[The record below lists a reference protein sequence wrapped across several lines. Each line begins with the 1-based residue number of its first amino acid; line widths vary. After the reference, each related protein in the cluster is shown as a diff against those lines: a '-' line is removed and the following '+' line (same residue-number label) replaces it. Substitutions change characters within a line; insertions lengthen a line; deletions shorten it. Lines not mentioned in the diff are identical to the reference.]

1 MGWWSA
7 MPPRRSRPSATLTWW
22 RSACSSPD
30 QVEAAAELARAMLA
44 TVAGIADET
53 AVPIAVRI
61 GIHTG
66 PAIAGVIGRK
76 KFSYDVWG
84 TTVNIASRMESHG
97 QAGKI
102 HISQA
107 VARRLAGRFA
117 LEDRGEIDV
126 KGSGHMHT
134 FFLGPPVPART
145 LVG

>member
-1 MGWWSA
+1 MRWRSA
-7 MPPRRSRPSATLTWW
+7 MPPRRSRQSATPTWLALGLLEA
-22 RSACSSPD
+22 RPD
-30 QVEAAAELARAMLA
+30 QAEAAAELARAMLE
-44 TVAGIADET
+44 TVAAIADET

-97 QAGKI
+97 QAGKV

-107 VARRLAGRFA
+107 VARRLNGRFA

-134 FFLGPPVPART
+134 FFLVP
-145 LVG
+145 